1 MRHLFIAQRY
11 LRFYEAAQ
19 FRHWAAFHM
28 QEKQGNNKK
37 RPRFPAGETQFL
49 KHCKIELV
57 QRIQKSALFVGNSL
71 FGSGQQTGNI
81 LNIAGDNQ
89 LGCFAVGH
97 FLQSFE
103 AL

>member
-11 LRFYEAAQ
+11 LRFYAAAQ
-19 FRHWAAFHM
+19 CRNWAAFHM

-57 QRIQKSALFVGNSL
+57 SRILKSALFVGNSL

>member
-1 MRHLFIAQRY
+1 MQPPSAETGRLFIC
-11 LRFYEAAQ
+11 
-19 FRHWAAFHM
+19 
-28 QEKQGNNKK
+28 KKSGGTIKK

-49 KHCKIELV
+49 KNCKIELV
-57 QRIQKSALFVGNSL
+57 QRILKSALFVGNSL